1 MAVPTLST
9 VSPSTIFTGGQMI
22 TVQGT
27 NFRTAYPPPLT
38 SSGVLPVPPP
48 TMTVTVGGKTCRRV
62 SVPSATTFT
71 CHVPPIDPGTY
82 PLVVQNLDSA
92 GAVIAGETA
101 TLLNAVIARRVDLAV
116 DSDLNR
122 LERTLIKEMRR
133 QLLQNVLKTAAVDFD
148 GTPGGVFD
156 VPDMGELPAI
166 AIQGPQVVDN
176 RPYDLDVTLI
186 TKSGATWTRRDTFK
200 TVNLT
205 YRFVAM
211 DNKQAR
217 NMNLFTLMLQ
227 FLQNN
232 PTLEM
237 LRDEADASKGTVQY
251 ELSQVGEFTTF
262 TGSSSSDI
270 RGFSGSLVIRG
281 FQVEDVAGFL
291 EQTVAERGGTVDN
304 VSVEP
309 PTNLP

>member
-1 MAVPTLST
+1 MAVPTIAS
-9 VSPSTIFTGGQMI
+9 VAPSTIFTGGQMI
-22 TVQGT
+22 TVLGT
-27 NFRTAYPPPLT
+27 DFRTAYTPP
-38 SSGVLPVPPP
+38 SSTGPLPVPPP
-48 TMTVTVGGKTCRRV
+48 TMTVTVGARVCRRV
-62 SVPSATTFT
+62 RVTSATSLT

-82 PLVVQNLDSA
+82 ALVVQNLDSTGSVIVGESATLA
-92 GAVIAGETA
+92 GAIV
-101 TLLNAVIARRVDLAV
+101 ARRVDLAL

-122 LERTLIKEMRR
+122 MERTLIKELRR
-133 QLLQNVLKTAAVDFD
+133 QVLENVLKTAAVDFD
-148 GTPGGVFD
+148 GTPGGIFD
-156 VPDMGELPAI
+156 VPDIGALPAL

-176 RPYDLDVTLI
+176 RPYDLDLTLT
-186 TKSGATWTRRDTFK
+186 TKSGSTWTRRDTFK

-232 PTLEM
+232 PTIEM
-237 LRDEADASKGTVQY
+237 PRDEGDPSKGTVQY
-251 ELSQVGEFTTF
+251 ELAQVGEFTTF